1 MGGKEIKIKPL
12 PHIKPLPREPD
23 FDEKRAEFNDTWYF
37 SRRVPMP
44 ADAVKN

>member
-37 SRRVPMP
+37 LVGACPCRQMQ
-44 ADAVKN
+44 